1 MWVRDF
7 WAPPF
12 GRRRLGARTF
22 GRRPFGRRLFGRRH
36 GIIANVNS
44 ASGIELIIATY
55 QLIKMMRVS
64 FKSKLD
70 EIKLFLLNIRR

>member
-1 MWVRDF
+1 VT
-7 WAPPF
+7 F

-22 GRRPFGRRLFGRRH
+22 GRRPFGRRH
-36 GIIANVNS
+36 SIIANVNS

-64 FKSKLD
+64 FK
-70 EIKLFLLNIRR
+70 LNRSWMK